1 MRPAQYS
8 TATLI
13 DLFHRHTV
21 ASLPEVMA
29 ALGTRA
35 RRTAFRKLKEL
46 PYRTS
51 YSHRGGYYTLEELI
65 DFDQHGLWS
74 FRAVRFSAA
83 GTLLATTAAMVSDA
97 PAGQFSEELDNLLH
111 VGTQDALRKLVQQR
125 KLTRQKVAGQF
136 LYCAADR
143 TRKAQQLSAR
153 RALLAAPG
161 LVGPVPDADLMPDQL
176 RAAIVLFAS
185 LLDERQRRLY
195 AGLES
200 LKCGW
205 GGDARIAGLLGIDP
219 GTVARG
225 RKQLLAQDIERV
237 RVRRP
242 GGGRPPLEKNSRGDR
257 RHRSGLAA
265 RCRRRSHHRYPLD
278 PPHHREDR
286 NRTRHPRHPGLSQDR
301 RPHPQRSRLPA
312 ARQPQ
317 ARLGRIR
324 PRPRPGQPRRPRR
337 FAAPRGARNPD
348 SSGRPVAVAAVRRRL
363 PRRR

>member
-1 MRPAQYS
+1 MTAFVASPMGAAGRLWHYYDCGIRNSDIMRPTQYS

-13 DLFHRHTV
+13 DLFHRQTV

-83 GTLLATTAAMVSDA
+83 GTLLATTAALVSDA

-111 VGTQDALRKLVQQR
+111 VGTQDVLRKLVQQR
-125 KLTRQKVAGQF
+125 KLTRQKLAGQF

-225 RKQLLAQDIERV
+225 RKQLLAQDIERE

-242 GGGRPPLEKNSRGDR
+242 GGGRPPLEKK
-257 RHRSGLAA
+257 
-265 RCRRRSHHRYPLD
+265 
-278 PPHHREDR
+278 
-286 NRTRHPRHPGLSQDR
+286 
-301 RPHPQRSRLPA
+301 
-312 ARQPQ
+312 
-317 ARLGRIR
+317 
-324 PRPRPGQPRRPRR
+324 
-337 FAAPRGARNPD
+337 
-348 SSGRPVAVAAVRRRL
+348 L
-363 PRRR
+363 PR

>member
-1 MRPAQYS
+1 MRPSQYS
-8 TATLI
+8 TATLS
-13 DLFHRHTV
+13 DLFRRQTV

-65 DFDQHGLWS
+65 NFDQHGLWS
-74 FRAVRFSAA
+74 FRDMRFSAV
-83 GTLLATTAAMVSDA
+83 GTLLATAAARVSDA

-111 VGTQDALRKLVQQR
+111 VGTQDVLRKLVQER
-125 KLTRQKVAGQF
+125 KLTRQKLAGQF

-161 LVGPVPDADLMPDQL
+161 LVGPVPDADLMPDEL

-225 RKQLLAQDIERV
+225 RKQLLARDIERV

-242 GGGRPPLEKNSRGDR
+242 GGGRPRLEKNARGDR
-257 RHRSGLAA
+257 CHRSGIAA
-265 RCRRRSHHRYPLD
+265 RCRRRPHHRHPLD
-278 PPHHREDR
+278 PPYHREDR
-286 NRTRHPRHPGLSQDR
+286 LTSTTWR
-301 RPHPQRSRLPA
+301 
-312 ARQPQ
+312 ARGCAST
-317 ARLGRIR
+317 ARLRGHR
-324 PRPRPGQPRRPRR
+324 GARR
-337 FAAPRGARNPD
+337 FAARC
-348 SSGRPVAVAAVRRRL
+348 
-363 PRRR
+363 

>member
-1 MRPAQYS
+1 MRPPQYS
-8 TATLI
+8 TTTLI
-13 DLFHRHTV
+13 GLFHQQTV

-51 YSHRGGYYTLEELI
+51 YSHRGRYYALEELI

-74 FRAVRFSAA
+74 FRDVRFSVA
-83 GTLLATTAAMVSDA
+83 GTLLATSAAMVSAA
-97 PAGQFSEELDNLLH
+97 PAGKFREELDNLLH
-111 VGTQDALRKLVQQR
+111 VGTQDVLRKLVQERQ
-125 KLTRQKVAGQF
+125 LTRQKLAGQF

-143 TRKAQQLSAR
+143 SRKAQQLSTR

-161 LVGPVPDADLMPDQL
+161 LVGSVPDADLMPDEL

-205 GGDARIAGLLGIDP
+205 GGDTRIAGLLGIDA

-225 RKQLLAQDIERV
+225 RKQLLAQDVERV

-242 GGGRPPLEKNSRGDR
+242 GGGRPPL
-257 RHRSGLAA
+257 
-265 RCRRRSHHRYPLD
+265 
-278 PPHHREDR
+278 
-286 NRTRHPRHPGLSQDR
+286 
-301 RPHPQRSRLPA
+301 
-312 ARQPQ
+312 
-317 ARLGRIR
+317 
-324 PRPRPGQPRRPRR
+324 
-337 FAAPRGARNPD
+337 ARNT
-348 SSGRPVAVAAVRRRL
+348 
-363 PRRR
+363 PR

>member
-1 MRPAQYS
+1 MRPSQYS
-8 TATLI
+8 TAALS
-13 DLFHRHTV
+13 DLFRRQTV

-65 DFDQHGLWS
+65 SFDQHGLWS

-83 GTLLATTAAMVSDA
+83 GTLLATAAALVSDA

-111 VGTQDALRKLVQQR
+111 VGTQDVLRKLVQER
-125 KLTRQKVAGQF
+125 KLSRQRLAGQF

-143 TRKAQQLSAR
+143 TRRAQQLSAR

-161 LVGPVPDADLMPDQL
+161 LLGPVPDADFMPDEL

-205 GGDARIAGLLGIDP
+205 GGDARIAGLLDIQVCP
-219 GTVARG
+219 RTVARILKDLDY
-225 RKQLLAQDIERV
+225 RLRV
-237 RVRRP
+237 NHKRISATLHTRLVDP
-242 GGGRPPLEKNSRGDR
+242 YHLTVTVC
-257 RHRSGLAA
+257 H
-265 RCRRRSHHRYPLD
+265 YP
-278 PPHHREDR
+278 
-286 NRTRHPRHPGLSQDR
+286 
-301 RPHPQRSRLPA
+301 
-312 ARQPQ
+312 
-317 ARLGRIR
+317 
-324 PRPRPGQPRRPRR
+324 
-337 FAAPRGARNPD
+337 AAPRPSSVDLEHRLGDEGTRANGAR
-348 SSGRPVAVAAVRRRL
+348 SCYGRSRRL
-363 PRRR
+363 PQQGRCCSTRTNSSTVMNKMVAFS

>member
-1 MRPAQYS
+1 MRPPPYS
-8 TATLI
+8 TAVLI
-13 DLFHRHTV
+13 DLLRQQTV

-65 DFDQHGLWS
+65 DFDQNGLWS
-74 FRAVRFSAA
+74 FHDVRFSAA
-83 GTLLATTAAMVSDA
+83 GTLLATAAALVSDA
-97 PAGQFSEELDNLLH
+97 RAGQFSEELDNLLH
-111 VGTQDALRKLVQQR
+111 VGTQDVLRKLVQER
-125 KLTRQKVAGQF
+125 KLSRQKLAGQF

-161 LVGPVPDADLMPDQL
+161 LVGPVPDADLLPDEL

-205 GGDARIAGLLGIDP
+205 GGDARIVGLYRLFRAYGFTPSRSAVIFFGLP
-219 GTVARG
+219 VHRG
-225 RKQLLAQDIERV
+225 PR
-237 RVRRP
+237 
-242 GGGRPPLEKNSRGDR
+242 GGRAPAHRRTDGGLHCWNSR
-257 RHRSGLAA
+257 L
-265 RCRRRSHHRYPLD
+265 
-278 PPHHREDR
+278 
-286 NRTRHPRHPGLSQDR
+286 
-301 RPHPQRSRLPA
+301 QRQLYR
-312 ARQPQ
+312 
-317 ARLGRIR
+317 
-324 PRPRPGQPRRPRR
+324 
-337 FAAPRGARNPD
+337 
-348 SSGRPVAVAAVRRRL
+348 
-363 PRRR
+363 

>member
-1 MRPAQYS
+1 MRPPQYS

-13 DLFHRHTV
+13 DLFHRQTV
-21 ASLPEVMA
+21 AALPEVMA

-51 YSHRGGYYTLEELI
+51 YSHRGGYYTLEEFI

-74 FRAVRFSAA
+74 FRDVRFSVA
-83 GTLLATTAAMVSDA
+83 GTLLTTTAAMVSDA

-111 VGTQDALRKLVQQR
+111 VGTQDVLRKLVQER
-125 KLTRQKVAGQF
+125 KLSRRKLAGQF

-153 RALLAAPG
+153 RALLAA
-161 LVGPVPDADLMPDQL
+161 DLMPDEL

-225 RKQLLAQDIERV
+225 RKQLLAQDVERA

-242 GGGRPPLEKNSRGDR
+242 GGGRPPLEKK
-257 RHRSGLAA
+257 
-265 RCRRRSHHRYPLD
+265 
-278 PPHHREDR
+278 
-286 NRTRHPRHPGLSQDR
+286 
-301 RPHPQRSRLPA
+301 
-312 ARQPQ
+312 
-317 ARLGRIR
+317 
-324 PRPRPGQPRRPRR
+324 
-337 FAAPRGARNPD
+337 
-348 SSGRPVAVAAVRRRL
+348 L
-363 PRRR
+363 PR

>member
-1 MRPAQYS
+1 
-8 TATLI
+8 
-13 DLFHRHTV
+13 
-21 ASLPEVMA
+21 MA

-51 YSHRGGYYTLEELI
+51 YSHRGRYYTLDELI

-74 FRAVRFSAA
+74 FGDVRFSVA
-83 GTLLATTAAMVSDA
+83 GTLLATAAAVVSDA
-97 PAGQFSEELDNLLH
+97 PAGHFSEELDNLLH
-111 VGTQDALRKLVQQR
+111 VGTQDVLRKLVTER
-125 KLTRQKVAGQF
+125 KLSRRKLAGQF

-161 LVGPVPDADLMPDQL
+161 LVGPVPDADLMPDEL

-205 GGDARIAGLLGIDP
+205 GGDARIAKLLGIDP

-225 RKQLLAQDIERV
+225 RKQLLAQDIERD

-242 GGGRPPLEKNSRGDR
+242 GGGRPRLEKK
-257 RHRSGLAA
+257 
-265 RCRRRSHHRYPLD
+265 
-278 PPHHREDR
+278 
-286 NRTRHPRHPGLSQDR
+286 
-301 RPHPQRSRLPA
+301 
-312 ARQPQ
+312 
-317 ARLGRIR
+317 R
-324 PRPRPGQPRRPRR
+324 PR
-337 FAAPRGARNPD
+337 
-348 SSGRPVAVAAVRRRL
+348 
-363 PRRR
+363 

>member
-1 MRPAQYS
+1 MRTPQYS
-8 TATLI
+8 TAAI
-13 DLFHRHTV
+13 VDLFREQTV
-21 ASLPEVMA
+21 ASLPDLMA

-51 YSHRGGYYTLEELI
+51 YSHRGSYYTLADLV
-65 DFDQHGLWS
+65 DFDEHGLWS
-74 FRAVRFSAA
+74 FRDVRFSSS
-83 GTLLATTAAMVSDA
+83 GTLLATAAAMVAAA
-97 PAGQFSEELDNLLH
+97 PAGQFSEELDNRLQ
-111 VGTQDALRKLVQQR
+111 VGTQDALRTLVR
-125 KLTRQKVAGQF
+125 DGKLTRHSLAGRF

-161 LVGPVPDADLMPDQL
+161 LTAPIPDADLVPDQL

-205 GGDARIAGLLGIDP
+205 GGDRRIASLLGIDV

-225 RKQLLAQDIERV
+225 RQQLVTGNVERT

-242 GGGRPPLEKNSRGDR
+242 GGGRHPVEKK
-257 RHRSGLAA
+257 
-265 RCRRRSHHRYPLD
+265 
-278 PPHHREDR
+278 
-286 NRTRHPRHPGLSQDR
+286 
-301 RPHPQRSRLPA
+301 
-312 ARQPQ
+312 
-317 ARLGRIR
+317 R
-324 PRPRPGQPRRPRR
+324 PR
-337 FAAPRGARNPD
+337 
-348 SSGRPVAVAAVRRRL
+348 
-363 PRRR
+363 

>member
-1 MRPAQYS
+1 MRPRQYS

-13 DLFHRHTV
+13 DLFHRQTV

-83 GTLLATTAAMVSDA
+83 GTLLATTAALVSDA

-153 RALLAAPG
+153 RARLAAPG

-225 RKQLLAQDIERV
+225 RKQLLTQDIERV
-237 RVRRP
+237 
-242 GGGRPPLEKNSRGDR
+242 
-257 RHRSGLAA
+257 
-265 RCRRRSHHRYPLD
+265 
-278 PPHHREDR
+278 
-286 NRTRHPRHPGLSQDR
+286 
-301 RPHPQRSRLPA
+301 
-312 ARQPQ
+312 
-317 ARLGRIR
+317 RIR

-348 SSGRPVAVAAVRRRL
+348 SSGRPVAAVRRRL
-363 PRRR
+363 PRTR

>member
-1 MRPAQYS
+1 MRPRQYS

-13 DLFHRHTV
+13 DLFHRQTV

-111 VGTQDALRKLVQQR
+111 VGTQDVLRKLVQQR
-125 KLTRQKVAGQF
+125 KLSRQKVAGQF

-161 LVGPVPDADLMPDQL
+161 LVGPVPDADLMPDH
-176 RAAIVLFAS
+176 
-185 LLDERQRRLY
+185 RR
-195 AGLES
+195 
-200 LKCGW
+200 
-205 GGDARIAGLLGIDP
+205 
-219 GTVARG
+219 
-225 RKQLLAQDIERV
+225 
-237 RVRRP
+237 
-242 GGGRPPLEKNSRGDR
+242 
-257 RHRSGLAA
+257 
-265 RCRRRSHHRYPLD
+265 
-278 PPHHREDR
+278 
-286 NRTRHPRHPGLSQDR
+286 
-301 RPHPQRSRLPA
+301 
-312 ARQPQ
+312 
-317 ARLGRIR
+317 
-324 PRPRPGQPRRPRR
+324 
-337 FAAPRGARNPD
+337 
-348 SSGRPVAVAAVRRRL
+348 
-363 PRRR
+363 

>member
-1 MRPAQYS
+1 MPLAPLWHYYDYCIRNSATMRPPQYS

-13 DLFHRHTV
+13 DLFHQQTV

-74 FRAVRFSAA
+74 FRDVRFSAA

-111 VGTQDALRKLVQQR
+111 VGTQDALRKLVQER

-136 LYCAADR
+136 LYCVADG

-161 LVGPVPDADLMPDQL
+161 LLGPMPDADHMPDEL

-200 LKCGW
+200 LKYGW
-205 GGDARIAGLLGIDP
+205 GGDTRIAGLLGIDP

-225 RKQLLAQDIERV
+225 RKQLLAQDVERR

-242 GGGRPPLEKNSRGDR
+242 GGGRPPLEKN
-257 RHRSGLAA
+257 
-265 RCRRRSHHRYPLD
+265 
-278 PPHHREDR
+278 PPR
-286 NRTRHPRHPGLSQDR
+286 
-301 RPHPQRSRLPA
+301 
-312 ARQPQ
+312 
-317 ARLGRIR
+317 
-324 PRPRPGQPRRPRR
+324 
-337 FAAPRGARNPD
+337 
-348 SSGRPVAVAAVRRRL
+348 
-363 PRRR
+363 